1 MTGRRSGDGRRLK
14 NLEVGVLVV
23 GVSEE
28 ARGGNPC
35 IDGGSGADL
44 ENSGN
49 SPVAAGGRG
58 CAGCR
63 RQWVCR
69 LGSGKLWGSCF
80 LASIFSVRE
89 WARPS
94 AGCDQGNVEVK
105 DLKKGKTE
113 TVIEN
118 RRKQRVTAWLL
129 LESRGQGWWGLP
141 RAGWAEGWAHSHKA
155 ARQTRMGVY
164 DTDAGDE
171 AGGGC
176 QKQMSTRDLQTS
188 EHSQVKRCWGRASAE
203 RQRWK
208 PEAGQTWLPW
218 GAEDVHGWSSVWE
231 CGGCRTS
238 ERFARGFGWRGLTG
252 VHHLLRCWLTD
263 AVPGPAQTSST
274 STTWDLVRD
283 ASSWTPP
290 QT

>member
-1 MTGRRSGDGRRLK
+1 MTGRRSGEGRRLK

-69 LGSGKLWGSCF
+69 LGSGKLRGSCF
-80 LASIFSVRE
+80 PAYIFSVRE

-118 RRKQRVTAWLL
+118 RRKQSFSLVTAGVQR
-129 LESRGQGWWGLP
+129 RGL
-141 RAGWAEGWAHSHKA
+141 
-155 ARQTRMGVY
+155 MGSSPCWV
-164 DTDAGDE
+164 
-171 AGGGC
+171 GGGV
-176 QKQMSTRDLQTS
+176 SPL
-188 EHSQVKRCWGRASAE
+188 SQGCPAD
-203 RQRWK
+203 
-208 PEAGQTWLPW
+208 T
-218 GAEDVHGWSSVWE
+218 HG
-231 CGGCRTS
+231 C
-238 ERFARGFGWRGLTG
+238 
-252 VHHLLRCWLTD
+252 LRH
-263 AVPGPAQTSST
+263 
-274 STTWDLVRD
+274 
-283 ASSWTPP
+283 
-290 QT
+290 

>member
-1 MTGRRSGDGRRLK
+1 MK

-69 LGSGKLWGSCF
+69 LGSGKLRGSCF
-80 LASIFSVRE
+80 PASIFSVRE

-118 RRKQRVTAWLL
+118 KTEFQPGYCWSPEERADGVFPVLGGRRGEPALTRLPGRHAW
-129 LESRGQGWWGLP
+129 
-141 RAGWAEGWAHSHKA
+141 
-155 ARQTRMGVY
+155 V
-164 DTDAGDE
+164 
-171 AGGGC
+171 
-176 QKQMSTRDLQTS
+176 
-188 EHSQVKRCWGRASAE
+188 
-203 RQRWK
+203 
-208 PEAGQTWLPW
+208 
-218 GAEDVHGWSSVWE
+218 
-231 CGGCRTS
+231 
-238 ERFARGFGWRGLTG
+238 
-252 VHHLLRCWLTD
+252 
-263 AVPGPAQTSST
+263 
-274 STTWDLVRD
+274 STTLMQETKQGAVVRSRCPLGIYRQ
-283 ASSWTPP
+283 ASTAR
-290 QT
+290 